1 MKTEAPPANPPS
13 TPPAAPP
20 QARTPLEIFTE
31 ALQVKP
37 KDAPPQDAPPPVE
50 RVKLKSK
57 PKSIA
62 ELTQLVE
69 LEADDIYALEVPS
82 AQDGAAPYTV
92 GKLKDLAANE
102 DKHALRSVQLET
114 DYRAKEAKLLAAE
127 TELHDI
133 LAALPAN
140 VVTPKLREH
149 LANKRNAAA
158 VTERQRVLDVI
169 PEWRDAAVRSQELGA
184 MVEFLKGNGF
194 PESFLGSVIDHR
206 MMRFIRGAWQMETMV
221 KAVLEKVKER
231 TPTTPPKSGKA
242 PAPKANGKTR
252 MQSPEE
258 RAIGSFEKTLG
269 IN

>member
-1 MKTEAPPANPPS
+1 MKTEAPPAN
-13 TPPAAPP
+13 PPAAPP
-20 QARTPLEIFTE
+20 QARTPLEIFQE
-31 ALQVKP
+31 ALQVKAP
-37 KDAPPQDAPPPVE
+37 DAPLKEEAPPAE
-50 RVKLKSK
+50 RVKLKTK

-62 ELTQLVE
+62 ELSQLIE

-102 DKHALRSVQLET
+102 DKHALRSVELET
-114 DYRAKEAKLLAAE
+114 QYRSKEAKLLAAE
-127 TELHDI
+127 TELQDI

-158 VTERQRVLDVI
+158 TTERQRVLDVI

-184 MVEFLKGNGF
+184 MVEYMKGNGF
-194 PESFLGSVIDHR
+194 SESFLGSVLDHR

-221 KAVLEKVKER
+221 KAALEKVKER
-231 TPTTPPKSGKA
+231 TPSTPPKSGKA
-242 PAPKANGKTR
+242 PVPKANGKTR

-258 RAIGSFEKTLG
+258 RAISGFEKTLG